1 MVLQWHII
9 KLPLKETFSIS
20 YGNYEFREALLVQL
34 SHAGST
40 GYGECTA
47 ITYYQ
52 IDLLQF
58 DQLLYYHQK
67 AIEGFG
73 IQHPCEF
80 YTFLTQLQLPDFLKS
95 ALDCA
100 YWDLFGKL
108 EQRSFIEMNAISTT
122 SIPVSS
128 WTISVAPVATQLEK
142 MRASAWPKFKV
153 KCNGLDIQSIAQL
166 LASDFTFSLD
176 SNASFTPADCAV
188 LADIQGI
195 ERIMYAEQPMAVGY
209 ENYKHLKATDAIRWM
224 ADEDAQH
231 GSDLVAL
238 QPHYPSVNVKV
249 MKCGGLTPALEMV
262 RTAKAMGFTVML
274 GCMTESTVGISA
286 GAVLAPLCDF
296 ADLDGSNLIANDI
309 ATGTA
314 IVNGRIELATTPGLG
329 IQLK

>member
-1 MVLQWHII
+1 MVLKWHIQ

-20 YGNYEFREALLVQL
+20 YGNYEYREALLVQL

-47 ITYYQ
+47 ISYYQ
-52 IDLLQF
+52 IDLLHF
-58 DQLLYYHQK
+58 DRLLQQYQ
-67 AIEGFG
+67 ATLCAFG

-108 EQRSFIEMNAISTT
+108 EQRSFIEMNAIPTST
-122 SIPVSS
+122 IPVSS
-128 WTISVAPVATQLEK
+128 WTISVAPVVTQLEK
-142 MRASAWPKFKV
+142 MRESAWPKFKV
-153 KCNGLDIQSIAQL
+153 KCNGLDAQAIKKL
-166 LASDFTFSLD
+166 LDSEFIFSLD
-176 SNASFTPADCAV
+176 SNASFTPAECAELV
-188 LADIQGI
+188 EIQGV
-195 ERIMYAEQPMAVGY
+195 ERILYAEQPMAVGY
-209 ENYKHLKATDAIRWM
+209 ENYKHLQCSDVINWM

-231 GSDLVAL
+231 VRDLAAM
-238 QPHYPSVNVKV
+238 QPHYPSVNIKV

-262 RTAKAMGFTVML
+262 RTAKAMGFKVML

-296 ADLDGSNLIANDI
+296 ADLDGSNLIATDI

-314 IVNGRIELATTPGLG
+314 IINGRIELATTPGLG

>member
-20 YGNYEFREALLVQL
+20 YGNYQYREALLVQL
-34 SHAGST
+34 SHAGFT

-47 ITYYQ
+47 ITYYH
-52 IDLLQF
+52 IDLQAF
-58 DQLLYYHQK
+58 HQLLQRHE
-67 AIEGFG
+67 AVINGWG
-73 IQHPCEF
+73 MHHPCAF
-80 YTFLTQLQLPDFLKS
+80 YSFLTQLQLPDFLKS

-108 EQRSFIEMNAISTT
+108 EQRSFIEMNGISTH
-122 SIPVSS
+122 SMPVSS
-128 WTISVAPVATQLEK
+128 WTISVAPVATQIQK
-142 MRASAWPKFKV
+142 MQASAWPKFKV
-153 KCNGLDIQSIAQL
+153 KCNGFDPVAIQTLVDSGYPI
-166 LASDFTFSLD
+166 SLD
-176 SNASFTPADCAV
+176 SNASFTPADCV
-188 LADIQGI
+188 GLQQIQGI
-195 ERIMYAEQPMAVGY
+195 ERILYAEQPMAVGP
-209 ENYKHLKATDAIRWM
+209 ENYNYLNATDAINWM
-224 ADEDAQH
+224 ADEEAQH
-231 GSDLVAL
+231 VSDLVAL
-238 QPHYPSVNVKV
+238 QPHYRSVNVKV

-262 RTAKAMGFTVML
+262 RTAKAMGFQVML

-314 IVNGRIELATTPGLG
+314 IRNGSIELATTPGLG